1 MKRFYYGWVVCIAGI
16 LVLFITMGTVS
27 NGFSVYLPYIMAEY
41 GLTNAQ
47 TSSLV
52 TLRCLVSFF
61 AMLGIGIYYN
71 KVSIRVGVGIAAAC
85 AGVSFWLYS
94 VAESYP
100 LFCLGAAI
108 SGLSYG
114 LGSMIPISI
123 LMHRWFVK
131 HRALAL
137 SLCASGSGIATIVL
151 PPITTAMVEGL
162 SIRAAFRIEG
172 IAVFLLTALI
182 ILFLRNSPREKGL
195 MPYGQEESGPVEAG
209 ETAPTRSY
217 SLTARAWAL
226 MACVSLFMGALAN
239 PGFSHLSV
247 LYTSEGF
254 DPMVIAVIISATG
267 VMITLGKLIYG
278 EVTDRIGGCR
288 SSLLFGGVLLLG
300 YMLCCLAFL
309 RNTAIT
315 GATVLALGIGYPIAT
330 IGPSVWA
337 NDMSSPDRY
346 PTVIR
351 RLQVIYAGGA
361 LVFASVPGI
370 LADHF
375 GSYLPA
381 YMLFSAFLAA
391 ALLFIALAY
400 RETKRNEMI

>member
-137 SLCASGSGIATIVL
+137 RLCASGSGIATIVL
-151 PPITTAMVEGL
+151 PPITTSMVEGL

-247 LYTSEGF
+247 LYT
-254 DPMVIAVIISATG
+254 
-267 VMITLGKLIYG
+267 
-278 EVTDRIGGCR
+278 
-288 SSLLFGGVLLLG
+288 
-300 YMLCCLAFL
+300 
-309 RNTAIT
+309 
-315 GATVLALGIGYPIAT
+315 
-330 IGPSVWA
+330 
-337 NDMSSPDRY
+337 
-346 PTVIR
+346 
-351 RLQVIYAGGA
+351 
-361 LVFASVPGI
+361 
-370 LADHF
+370 
-375 GSYLPA
+375 
-381 YMLFSAFLAA
+381 
-391 ALLFIALAY
+391 
-400 RETKRNEMI
+400 